1 MEQKMVR
8 AEAARL
14 AKQLGIADIRPDWRG
29 CDAVW
34 DVLEEMASEGAT
46 VVVKIDGQR
55 NGPDDNGRYT
65 VLVSG
70 GPLGE
75 DFFRRDTRVLEE
87 GLAEAIVHYAEK
99 CWKGDSRGT

>member
-1 MEQKMVR
+1 MEKDPAR
-8 AEAARL
+8 AEAARRAKELGL
-14 AKQLGIADIRPDWRG
+14 ADLRPDWRG

-34 DVLEEMASEGAT
+34 DVLEEMATEGAT
-46 VVVKIDGQR
+46 VVIKIDGQR

-75 DFFRRDTRVLEE
+75 DFFRRDSQVLED
-87 GLAEAIVHYAEK
+87 GLAEAIVYYAEK
-99 CWKGDSRGT
+99 CWKGR